1 MARVERFE
9 ELLAWRRARELAAL
23 VFEAAS
29 ELPFARDFGLKDQA
43 NRSAAPVAAN
53 IAEGFER
60 GSRAEFAQFLSIAK
74 GSCGELRSHIYLAK
88 DRGYLS
94 DADFERLMHDA
105 EDVGRI
111 VGALRAAVAKQRDEA
126 KARRP
131 TQSSVLSPQ
140 S

>member
-43 NRSAAPVAAN
+43 NRSAASVAAN